1 MSWWKNVRLPGI
13 HQESLR
19 QGGLLQGTVQ
29 SRNWPDNVQKPLTFA
44 INTYSFLPYF

>member
-1 MSWWKNVRLPGI
+1 MSWWKNVRLGKCLAGI
-13 HQESLR
+13 HWESLR

-44 INTYSFLPYF
+44 INTY